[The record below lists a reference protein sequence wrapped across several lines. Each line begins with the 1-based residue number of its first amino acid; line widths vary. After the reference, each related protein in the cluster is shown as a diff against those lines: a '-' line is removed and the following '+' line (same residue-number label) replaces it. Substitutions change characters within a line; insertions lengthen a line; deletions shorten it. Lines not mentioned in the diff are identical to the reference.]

1 MAAPSCCVRH
11 EDHEEKRN
19 TGKVCY
25 SEGINLRS
33 AVASEIYSYQVFFAV
48 SFTIMDVAPFLLGT
62 NMEEGKSDRNSWR
75 ENEGLSIGLQTL
87 SIIYSMTLKSYSQR

>member
-25 SEGINLRS
+25 SEGINLRF
-33 AVASEIYSYQVFFAV
+33 AIASEIYSYQVFFAV

-62 NMEEGKSDRNSWR
+62 NMEEGKRQKQLAR
-75 ENEGLSIGLQTL
+75 
-87 SIIYSMTLKSYSQR
+87 K